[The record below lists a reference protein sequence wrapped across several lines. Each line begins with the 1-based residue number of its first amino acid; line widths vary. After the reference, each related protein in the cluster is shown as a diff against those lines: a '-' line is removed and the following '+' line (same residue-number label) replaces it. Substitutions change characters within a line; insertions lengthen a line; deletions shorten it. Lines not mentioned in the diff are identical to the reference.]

1 MLFIIAER
9 GVLSYTTPAAIRPA
23 KALKDNGVEVFLL
36 IVGKHVTNNLPNK
49 VASEPFQSHVF
60 QVRDFQD
67 LSRLAKAF
75 RDKGKYFSNTR
86 KELFRWSHLPFFQKN
101 IFVKRLQ
108 VTSYEY
114 MNQEKLRFVF
124 KSRGLSNA

>member
-1 MLFIIAER
+1 MLFIIAEISS
-9 GVLSYTTPAAIRPA
+9 LSSTTPTTILPA
-23 KALKDNGVEVFLL
+23 KALKENGVEVFLL

-75 RDKGKYFSNTR
+75 RGEGKYFS
-86 KELFRWSHLPFFQKN
+86 
-101 IFVKRLQ
+101 
-108 VTSYEY
+108 
-114 MNQEKLRFVF
+114 VF
-124 KSRGLSNA
+124 K